1 MIALAR
7 LVRRTLPR
15 LEPPPLL
22 ALGSGIF
29 WRARL

>member
-1 MIALAR
+1 MIPLAR
-7 LVRRTLPR
+7 LVRRTLLG
-15 LEPPPLL
+15 LEPPPL

>member
-1 MIALAR
+1 MIPLAR
-7 LVRRTLPR
+7 LVRRTL
-15 LEPPPLL
+15 LGVKPPPLL